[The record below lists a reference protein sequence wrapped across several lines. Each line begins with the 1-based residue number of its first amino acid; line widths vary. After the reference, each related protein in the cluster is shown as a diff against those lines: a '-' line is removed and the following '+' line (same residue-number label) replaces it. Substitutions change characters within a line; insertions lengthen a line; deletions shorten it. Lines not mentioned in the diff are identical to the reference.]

1 MKEKDIEKKILNSL
15 EDNTPLNQRVLDKA
29 LNEMDNSKPIKQ
41 PVRIWKYAVA
51 CCALIAICLAIVLP
65 IALSQKPK
73 AQYIEMSYSS
83 MQDYLKNSNIDIN
96 TLDEI
101 NSEYGYPNSPDIIFP
116 PSSGDNP
123 DNTYPM
129 YQPSE
134 CKLIKYGKKD
144 ICINEAYTFSK
155 KDKLE
160 CYLLLDNS
168 DATVEYLFG
177 NWQEFDKKKTIED
190 VEISYFYDA
199 STKKGICKFI
209 YDNHTFYMSINTS
222 SESMF
227 LLHIQI
233 FINLQKN

>member
-1 MKEKDIEKKILNSL
+1 
-15 EDNTPLNQRVLDKA
+15 
-29 LNEMDNSKPIKQ
+29 
-41 PVRIWKYAVA
+41 
-51 CCALIAICLAIVLP
+51 
-65 IALSQKPK
+65 
-73 AQYIEMSYSS
+73 MSYSS
-83 MQDYLKNSNIDIN
+83 MQDYLKNADIDIN
-96 TLDEI
+96 TLEEI
-101 NSEYGYPNSPDIIFP
+101 LDKDDIPNWSDINLP
-116 PSSGDNP
+116 PSLGDNP
-123 DNTYPM
+123 DNIYPM

-144 ICINEAYTFSK
+144 ICINETYTFSK
-155 KDKLE
+155 KDTVE

-209 YDNHTFYMSINTS
+209 YNNHTFYMSINTS